1 MIKLLLYAII
11 VILCW
16 PIALLVGLLWILAML
31 FKAVLWLMTPRP
43 PKGLVR

>member
-16 PIALLVGLLWILAML
+16 PIALLVGLLWILAI
-31 FKAVLWLMTPRP
+31 
-43 PKGLVR
+43 